1 RLPGG
6 GGAPDRLPGRGTRPQ
21 DENPAGAAPG
31 PLPRLHRVPPSA
43 PSHHRS
49 DPPPVG
55 GRDSRAGEGAAA
67 RRLPPLAPGS
77 RVMQAA
83 WKFLAPG
90 QVAPFGGVRW
100 PAPDRSAPAPWFRPR
115 AGEVFACRVVDL
127 PWWLDAELWEVE
139 LEGPVSTL
147 ESQLVAPAGRLLRR
161 VAAWD
166 TSALHDYGAACA
178 RRARELAV
186 QVLLEEGRASEA
198 ELLANPE
205 GLLEMARVARALS
218 AEASVRRGANLAGYV
233 AESAT

>member
-1 RLPGG
+1 
-6 GGAPDRLPGRGTRPQ
+6 
-21 DENPAGAAPG
+21 
-31 PLPRLHRVPPSA
+31 
-43 PSHHRS
+43 
-49 DPPPVG
+49 
-55 GRDSRAGEGAAA
+55 
-67 RRLPPLAPGS
+67 
-77 RVMQAA
+77 MQAA

-100 PAPDRSAPAPWFRPR
+100 PVPDRGAPAPWFRPPM
-115 AGEVFACRVVDL
+115 GEVFACRVADL

-186 QVLLEEGRASEA
+186 QVLLEEGRAAEA
-198 ELLANPE
+198 ELLANPT
-205 GLLEMARVARALS
+205 GLLEMARVARTLS
-218 AEASVRRGANLAGYV
+218 ADASVRRGANLAGYV
-233 AESAT
+233 AESATRAAQGAGAAAANIAANAAVIGRRQPSAFDLEREWQARWIAQRVGLPQH